1 MVPGKIVPLSHCP
14 QVAAEYGVGLFESAY
29 AIKGGSVTKVKIVE
43 MANARSFST
52 HYEILSCYFFLS
64 WRLSLSYVQKKM
76 PIGVSLSF
84 CVIYKC
90 MTNSRKYHLFCFSVF
105 RKKTQSFLICH
116 RFRNL
121 APEVGTT
128 TVALISF
135 SASAAKTLPAQPHTK
150 RIHKQTEMKIL
161 RIRFIILIIVFFPCF
176 DILLVIL

>member
-1 MVPGKIVPLSHCP
+1 MVPEKIVPLSHCP

-52 HYEILSCYFFLS
+52 HYEILSCYFSIS

-105 RKKTQSFLICH
+105 RKKAQSFLICH

-121 APEVGTT
+121 D
-128 TVALISF
+128 
-135 SASAAKTLPAQPHTK
+135 
-150 RIHKQTEMKIL
+150 IL
-161 RIRFIILIIVFFPCF
+161 RSENDNIGADIIFSFCCK
-176 DILLVIL
+176 DITGTSTYLKNAQTNGNENFKNTFHNINNSFLSLF